1 MITLLVIGINITQR
15 RMKLLEISIYVE
27 ELAMNKRINNILNRR
42 NSLFTLFASALM
54 IFLLAGYAA
63 AAVIYGTLDRDRD
76 LDNMFRSYEVL
87 QDYNYY
93 TSGGYDTPNAI
104 LLIHKDYELDNPGNF
119 WRPIPNVDYEQMRK
133 WVSVISS
140 EQDFNRTGNYF
151 ATYILDQNGQRV
163 GVWYSAET
171 FATVKFLEGNKILAY
186 TPALNQ
192 HRSILSDLY

>member
-1 MITLLVIGINITQR
+1 
-15 RMKLLEISIYVE
+15 MKLLENSIYVE
-27 ELAMNKRINNILNRR
+27 ELAMIGRIYNILNRR
-42 NSLFTLFASALM
+42 NSLFTLLASAFMLL
-54 IFLLAGYAA
+54 LLAGYAA
-63 AAVIYGTLDRDRD
+63 AGMYGTIDRDRD
-76 LDNMFRSYEVL
+76 LDNKFRNYEVL
-87 QDYNYY
+87 QDYNYF
-93 TSGGYDTPNAI
+93 TTGGYDVPNAI

-171 FATVKFLEGNKILAY
+171 FATVKFLEGNRILAY